1 MAQFKELP
9 AGAPVTAQ
17 VTNWFENRFPTAFAE
32 YKKHLSEYYAPKNF
46 NFWYFFGSLALL
58 VLVIQIVTGI
68 FLVMHYKPDA
78 ALAFASVEYIMR
90 DVPGGWLIRYMHS
103 TGASAFFVVVYLHMF
118 RGLLYGSYRK
128 PRELV
133 WIFGVAIFLCLMG
146 EAFMG
151 YLLPW
156 GQMSYWGAQVIIN
169 LFAAIPFVGPDLALL
184 IRGDYV
190 VGDATLNR
198 FFAFH
203 VVAIPLVLIGLVVAH
218 LLALHDV
225 GSNNPDGV
233 EIKEKKDAKTGIPL
247 DGIPFHPYYT
257 VHDIVGVSVFLIVF
271 CAILFFAPE
280 LGGYFLEYNN
290 FIPAD
295 PLKTPAHIA
304 PVWYFT
310 PYYSMLRATTDP
322 MAGVLAAL
330 VAVAGVL
337 AVTRGGIRGLW
348 RLVVLGG
355 TFALVTLLGGWKLL
369 FAQFGVTL
377 PNYWFVV
384 GFDAKFWGV
393 VVMGA
398 AVMIL
403 FALPWL
409 DQSPVKSIR
418 YRPGWH
424 KYVFGVFVVF
434 FLILGWLGIEPP
446 SDMKTLMAQIGTLYY
461 FGFFLLM
468 PWWSRLGEFKP
479 VPERVVFNAH

>member
-1 MAQFKELP
+1 MADFKELP
-9 AGAPVTAQ
+9 AGAPVAQQ
-17 VTNWFENRFPTAFAE
+17 VTNWFENRFPTAFDA
-32 YKKHLSEYYAPKNF
+32 YRVHMSEYYAPKNF
-46 NFWYFFGSLALL
+46 NFWYIFGSLALL

-90 DVPGGWLIRYMHS
+90 DVPWGWLVRYMHS

-133 WIFGVAIFLCLMG
+133 WIFGCAIFLCLMG

-156 GQMSYWGAQVIIN
+156 GQMSYWGAQVIVN

-190 VGDATLNR
+190 VSDATLNR
-198 FFAFH
+198 FFSFH
-203 VVAIPLVLIGLVVAH
+203 VIAVPLVLLGLVVAH

-233 EIKEKKDAKTGIPL
+233 EIKAKKDANAKPL

-257 VHDIVGVSVFLIVF
+257 VHDIFGVGVFLFVFSLI
-271 CAILFFAPE
+271 IFFAPE
-280 LGGYFLEYNN
+280 FGGYFLEYNN

-295 PLKTPAHIA
+295 PLKTPLHIA

-310 PYYSMLRATTDP
+310 PYYSMLRAITSE
-322 MAGVLAAL
+322 MMYALIACVLAGAVLGVLKAKVGALIKGAILIGAL
-330 VAVAGVL
+330 VIVALML
-337 AVTRGGIRGLW
+337 AI
-348 RLVVLGG
+348 
-355 TFALVTLLGGWKLL
+355 
-369 FAQFGVTL
+369 
-377 PNYWFVV
+377 
-384 GFDAKFWGV
+384 DAKFWGV
-393 VVMGA
+393 VVMGG
-398 AVMIL
+398 AVVIL
-403 FALPWL
+403 FFLPWL
-409 DQSPVKSIR
+409 DFSPVKSIR
-418 YRPGWH
+418 YRPSWH
-424 KYVFGVFVVF
+424 KYVYGIFVIN
-434 FLILGWLGIEPP
+434 FLILGYLGVQPP
-446 SDMKTLMAQIGTLYY
+446 SPIGERVSQVGTLFY

-479 VPERVVFNAH
+479 VPDRVTFAAH